1 MNKKIVYII
10 CPLVCLVLGFLSGV
24 QTADSI
30 STWYAQLNK
39 PSWNPPNWLFGPVWS
54 ILYILMGVSLAMV
67 LNSTSTLKTK
77 AVIVF
82 SVQLILN
89 LAWSYIFFVQ
99 KNMGGAL
106 IEIIFLLIFIIV
118 TIVSFYPIRKT
129 ASYLLLPY
137 LCWVA
142 FASFLNYT
150 IYSLN

>member
-67 LNSTSTLKTK
+67 LNSTSTHKTK

-106 IEIIFLLIFIIV
+106 IEILLLLIFIIL

>member
-24 QTADSI
+24 ATADSI
-30 STWYAQLNK
+30 STWYAQLIK
-39 PSWNPPNWLFGPVWS
+39 PGWNPPNWLFGPVWS